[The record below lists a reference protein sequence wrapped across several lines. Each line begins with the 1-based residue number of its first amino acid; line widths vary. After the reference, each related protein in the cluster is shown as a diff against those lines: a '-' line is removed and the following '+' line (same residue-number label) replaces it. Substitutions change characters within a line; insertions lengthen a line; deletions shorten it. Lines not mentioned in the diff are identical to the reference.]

1 MIPTSNRLRSLE
13 ILKNQGKII
22 ENDIDPVEDVSDEE
36 GSSGSTSSGDEEGSS
51 GSTSSIF
58 VDITE
63 TTTTESDWTCV
74 STCNNTCQAVLTLKT
89 DAITSVT
96 VSGTDQSGL
105 VVQRLDSDT
114 GEFLPL
120 TAEVIF
126 DGYTSGEAYLNYSYF
141 YDISNSF
148 TYSTDST
155 NSATTPTPGSA
166 FPSHYLTLY
175 SDSTYQYKT
184 FYINTTTT
192 VDGTTSEANVDLGIL
207 NGATF
212 NPQIYTLGSSGVT
225 ADYNTDSK
233 NSGRMIF
240 TLNYYDDQEIPS
252 IYSYTGPTGGNEGTL
267 TIMNDIGFS
276 DEFASLSEMNADI
289 FYITDLPGE
298 TLNVNLQGT
307 SSIPSIQVYSMCNND
322 TSTNTTYTYG
332 ATGGS
337 HQFSN
342 TCG

>member
-22 ENDIDPVEDVSDEE
+22 ENDIDLVEDVS
-36 GSSGSTSSGDEEGSS
+36 DEEGSS

-105 VVQRLDSDT
+105 VVQRVDSDT

-126 DGYTSGEAYLNYSYF
+126 DGYSSGEAYLNYSYF
-141 YDISNSF
+141 YHISNSF

-155 NSATTPTPGSA
+155 NPATTPTPGND
-166 FPSHYLTLY
+166 FPGTYLTLY

-184 FYINTTTT
+184 FYIDTTKT
-192 VDGTTSEANVDLGIL
+192 VDGTTSEVNLDLGIL

-212 NPQIYTLGSSGVT
+212 NPQIYTLGSSGEAT
-225 ADYNTDSK
+225 DYNTDSR

-267 TIMNDIGFS
+267 TIMNDIGYS
-276 DEFASLSEMNADI
+276 DTFQSLSGDVGDI

-298 TLNVNLQGT
+298 TLNVNLQGI
-307 SSIPSIQVYSMCNND
+307 SSIWIQVYSMCNND
-322 TSTNTTYTYG
+322 TSTNTTYSYG

-342 TCG
+342 TCNNN